1 MNAISSRALSSVTA
15 PAPIVSE
22 LYNTKYTGDRKS
34 ASGFACPERPGLQN
48 GDGLD
53 LDQEFGSGER
63 RDRDERVRRHLL
75 AEEFFADRPVIGA
88 MADVGQVGVDLD
100 DIRHRAAAGLDL
112 RLQALQGGA
121 RLRLE
126 IAGMGGSAV
135 PTVGDLAGDV
145 EDRLRAR
152 DLDRLRIHRRVPDI
166 AGSIG
171 FDRGHRDTSR
181 EMREVSYFGDTTIVI
196 WRPSMRGNCSTLAI
210 SSRSSL
216 TRISTFMPSSW
227 CANSRPRNRIVTLT
241 LSPSSMNLFMLRIL
255 T

>member
-15 PAPIVSE
+15 HAPIVSE
-22 LYNTKYTGDRKS
+22 LYNSKYTANRMS

-112 RLQALQGGA
+112 RLEALQGGA

-126 IAGMGGSAV
+126 IAGVDGIAV
-135 PTVGDLAGDV
+135 RAIGDLAGDIK
-145 EDRLRAR
+145 DRLGTR
-152 DLDRLRIHRRVPDI
+152 DLDRLRIHRRVPD
-166 AGSIG
+166 AFGSIG
-171 FDRGHRDTSR
+171 FDRRHRETSR
-181 EMREVSYFGDTTIVI
+181 EMRQDATSAT
-196 WRPSMRGNCSTLAI
+196 P
-210 SSRSSL
+210 
-216 TRISTFMPSSW
+216 PSSSAALP
-227 CANSRPRNRIVTLT
+227 CEGTARPWR
-241 LSPSSMNLFMLRIL
+241 SLRGRP
-255 T
+255 